1 MRGCLAMLTDQG
13 HERRQKPGGL
23 RRPHAVRRRACRRA
37 GRRFAR
43 GAGRRG
49 AGHALAPEAKKNEAE
64 RRKAPLTRP
73 PHEANWFC
81 SPLESKPDSMRAFA
95 SIPFVQRRLRALC
108 IGLGLTL
115 LATAGGSRPL
125 AAESPAELG
134 DRFYARG
141 EYDLARI
148 EYERALGLAGET
160 ERRALEARIGLA
172 EIRRERYRSAVEALR
187 DAGDFSHLYLRLF
200 ASLRLGWQNQAIV
213 EADRIERLTGADALG
228 RGRAQLLLGLIFLDR
243 ADHTAARSHYSFL
256 MKDSEAEEVRQVSA
270 RVLSALDEY
279 ERTPQ
284 KSPWLAGGLSALLP
298 GAGQIYSEHYVDG
311 VTAFF
316 FNGMFL
322 GSAAIM
328 YDLEN
333 RANRPHV
340 ASAAFGVVGVFF
352 YLANVFGAAQSAHR
366 YNTYQTRLF
375 HQEVRDT
382 FFNVDYVDRTS
393 GIVIEVRF

>member
-1 MRGCLAMLTDQG
+1 MQRSRVSPA
-13 HERRQKPGGL
+13 
-23 RRPHAVRRRACRRA
+23 
-37 GRRFAR
+37 
-43 GAGRRG
+43 
-49 AGHALAPEAKKNEAE
+49 AP
-64 RRKAPLTRP
+64 TRP
-73 PHEANWFC
+73 
-81 SPLESKPDSMRAFA
+81 
-95 SIPFVQRRLRALC
+95 RALR
-108 IGLGLTL
+108 LGLVLL
-115 LATAGGSRPL
+115 LAAAGAAAQPV

-148 EYERALGLAGET
+148 EYERALAAASEAD
-160 ERRALEARIGLA
+160 RRALQARIGLV

-187 DAGDFSHLYLRLF
+187 DSGDFTQLYLKLF
-200 ASLRLGWQNQAIV
+200 AALRLGWQNQALV
-213 EADRIERLTGADALG
+213 EADRIERLPGADALG
-228 RGRAQLLLGLIFLDR
+228 RGRAQLLLGLVFLDR
-243 ADHTAARSHYSFL
+243 ADYTAARAHYSFL
-256 MKDSEAEEVRQVSA
+256 MKDNEADEVRQLSA
-270 RVLSALDEY
+270 RVLSELDQY
-279 ERTPQ
+279 QQTPQ
-284 KSPWLAGGLSALLP
+284 KSPWFAGSLSAILP

-316 FNGMFL
+316 FNSMFL

-328 YDLEN
+328 YDLEQ

-352 YLANVFGAAQSAHR
+352 YLANVFGAAQSAQR